1 MYFPQNSKEIS
12 FPTHGTQFFVQ
23 HDAETRAAFL
33 PSSKGL
39 NRQHFRN
46 AAQQIYKSRG
56 DKGQQF

>member
-1 MYFPQNSKEIS
+1 MNKKVIS
-12 FPTHGTQFFVQ
+12 VIKNYGTQFFVQ